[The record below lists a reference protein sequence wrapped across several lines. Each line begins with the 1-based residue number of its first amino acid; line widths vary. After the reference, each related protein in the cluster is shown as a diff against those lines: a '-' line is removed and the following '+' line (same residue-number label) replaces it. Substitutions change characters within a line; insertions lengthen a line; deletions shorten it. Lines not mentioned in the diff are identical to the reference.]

1 MIEGIITKGVGGFYY
16 VKTNDRKVYQCKARG
31 LFRKDGTLPYVGD
44 KVIIE
49 AIDETEAVIVKIKP
63 RKNVFIRPPV
73 ANVDCF
79 LITIAIKEPEPNFY
93 IIDKLLTAAECQH
106 TDVIILLNKADL
118 ASEDEVENFLKVY
131 EDIYVTVVLSG
142 KTGEGTDDLV
152 KLLGGRVCAFAGPSG
167 TGKSTLLNRIQE
179 DVKVETGKVSHR
191 TRKGKHTTRHV
202 ELFSLN
208 DGSMVFDTPG
218 FTSFETLGAKE
229 EDLAFMYPEMRP
241 FLGQCKY
248 HNCRHTVEPGCEV
261 LKAVAEGGIHPSR
274 YDSYLRQMK
283 EIQEMRKF

>member
-1 MIEGIITKGVGGFYY
+1 LIEGIITKGVGGFYY